1 MGFVYRASLERENW
15 NSIQFQR
22 FGKESWCD
30 KIHAAI
36 RPNCLLFVYF
46 SVGLVELICI
56 REKTQFER
64 SPMGVSWNSDPLKA
78 SLLAAPASLSV
89 PLSNGWFMAQ
99 WNSKPLFLDPDGN
112 VNPAAELR
120 KTLEALFSPVESIRI
135 LMCDWDFFI
144 SVTSIDVWL
153 FSCRSTKIKWS
164 LLTKFN

>member
-22 FGKESWCD
+22 FGKESWCE
-30 KIHAAI
+30 KIYAAI

-56 REKTQFER
+56 REQIQFER
-64 SPMGVSWNSDPLKA
+64 SPMGASWNSDPLTA

-99 WNSKPLFLDPDGN
+99 WNSKPLFLSWSGWQCKSGCRTKEDTGSA
-112 VNPAAELR
+112 VFSSR
-120 KTLEALFSPVESIRI
+120 KYS
-135 LMCDWDFFI
+135 DFN
-144 SVTSIDVWL
+144 VWL
-153 FSCRSTKIKWS
+153 RLFHIGNINRC
-164 LLTKFN
+164 LTLFLQVN